1 MKPLDTFTLS
11 SKDCL
16 KELDALGTLLHPKH
30 KELKERQHILPF
42 FRKHKNV
49 AALIGIYAPRIVEID
64 RLNIEYSLYGDFR
77 ADLIIG
83 DWQRKNYC
91 MVEFEDA
98 TKDSVFKA
106 TNRTTTEWS
115 DRFNHGFGQLVD
127 WLWKVDD
134 FRNTGQ
140 GRSIFGN
147 DTFSFMGVLVI
158 GRDAFLTTEEAARLE
173 WRMNKVNVDS
183 NKIVCVT
190 FDQLASD
197 LRDKLTIYKSME
209 AAISTKA
216 LVGNAS
222 KRAQGHAKQLSRRT
236 KKTSP

>member
-1 MKPLDTFTLS
+1 MRPLDTFTLS

-16 KELDALGTLLHPKH
+16 KELDALDALLLPKH

-49 AALIGIYAPRIVEID
+49 AAMIGIYAPRIVEID
-64 RLNIEYSLYGDFR
+64 RLSTEYSLYGDFV
-77 ADLIIG
+77 ADLIVG
-83 DWQRKNYC
+83 DWQRKSYC
-91 MVEFEDA
+91 TVEFEDA
-98 TKDSVFKA
+98 TKESVFAGKG
-106 TNRTTTEWS
+106 RTTREWS

-158 GRDAFLTTEEAARLE
+158 GRDAFLTTEETARLE

-197 LRDKLTIYKSME
+197 LRDRLTLYRSMGPTV
-209 AAISTKA
+209 STKSPA
-216 LVGNAS
+216 RTFS
-222 KRAQGHAKQLSRRT
+222 K
-236 KKTSP
+236 